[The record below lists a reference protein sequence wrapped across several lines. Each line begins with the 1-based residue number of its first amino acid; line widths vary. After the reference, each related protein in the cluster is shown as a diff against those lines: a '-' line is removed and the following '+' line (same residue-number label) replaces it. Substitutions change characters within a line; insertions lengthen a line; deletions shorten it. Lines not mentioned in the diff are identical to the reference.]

1 MLQFIPNHNKT
12 KKKMYKKAADYYP
25 ILEYNLDCYVTQE
38 MCTKAVNIYPSA
50 LMHVS
55 NCY

>member
-1 MLQFIPNHNKT
+1 
-12 KKKMYKKAADYYP
+12 MYKKAADYYP
-25 ILEYNLDCYVTQE
+25 ILEYNPDCYVTKE

-55 NCY
+55 NYYQKEV